1 VQTLQEQNAEDENAI
16 KAKEAVAKK
25 LDLELDALAGVPAT
39 TSTSTSAHHHH
50 HRATA
55 PSASSSSSSVV
66 ATRAAASGGE
76 EKAGE
81 VVTSAADDVAPA
93 ADGQPTRGA
102 KKSGRSRYERRS
114 SPHYNAAKSN
124 REKEKVE
131 KDHKEKGEGGG
142 GSGIKA
148 EKDHKEKEDKRK
160 TLAEEKATEEEES
173 GKLASFL
180 KPGKKRERSVRQ
192 KRLSE
197 RADHIAA
204 TTKGGNSD

>member
-1 VQTLQEQNAEDENAI
+1 
-16 KAKEAVAKK
+16 
-25 LDLELDALAGVPAT
+25 
-39 TSTSTSAHHHH
+39 
-50 HRATA
+50 
-55 PSASSSSSSVV
+55 VV

-81 VVTSAADDVAPA
+81 VVAAVTSAADDVAPA
-93 ADGQPTRGA
+93 AAAT

-131 KDHKEKGEGGG
+131 KVEKDHKEKGEGGG
-142 GSGIKA
+142 GGGGGGSGIKV
-148 EKDHKEKEDKRK
+148 EKDHKEKEDKK
-160 TLAEEKATEEEES
+160 KAVVEEKVEEES
-173 GKLASFL
+173 GKIASFL

-204 TTKGGNSD
+204 TNKGGNSD